1 MATAKFCR
9 KAALVAAGHR
19 GRPRRSARPA
29 FCFLMTPIKLIEVR
43 SELGAGTRG
52 ASLGVD
58 ALRTACLNQGSDY
71 FRRYNRVAV
80 PDLNHVLFERNL
92 FPFAKYVDSIYAVQ
106 KDIARTVEQTLR
118 FGEFPLVL
126 AADHSNANA
135 TIAGI
140 KAAYPH
146 KTLGV
151 IWIDAHAD
159 LHSPYTTPS
168 GNVHG
173 MPLAA
178 ALGQDNRARQRN
190 RPDRETEFFWQRLQN
205 LAEPGPKLRP
215 EHLVYVAV
223 RDTEAEED
231 ALIAEL
237 NIKWVR
243 LAEIE
248 QKGSRQLTREL
259 LGYLHGCDIIYVS
272 FDVDSLDSGFSKGT
286 GTPVEAGL
294 YLSEAENLCQDLL
307 ADERVVCFEMVEI
320 NPTLDSE
327 NTMAKNA
334 FVILEKATAAVE
346 RRLRPEAVGPVPR
359 KIVL

>member
-1 MATAKFCR
+1 MKR
-9 KAALVAAGHR
+9 
-19 GRPRRSARPA
+19 
-29 FCFLMTPIKLIEVR
+29 IKLIEVR

-58 ALRTACLNQGSDY
+58 ALRIASLNKGSDY
-71 FRRYNRVAV
+71 FRRYNAVAV
-80 PDLNHVLFERNL
+80 PDLNYVLFEKNYFRH
-92 FPFAKYVDSIYAVQ
+92 AKYIDSIYMVQ
-106 KDIARTVEQTLR
+106 KGIASAVEQTLR

-126 AADHSNANA
+126 AGDHSSANA

-159 LHSPYTTPS
+159 IHSPYTTPS

-178 ALGQDNRARQRN
+178 ALGEDNRPCQRN
-190 RPDRETEFFWQRLQN
+190 QPDPETEFFWRRLQN

-231 ALIAEL
+231 AVIERLG
-237 NIKWVR
+237 IKWIKLPEV
-243 LAEIE
+243 EE
-248 QKGSRQLTREL
+248 KGTRQLAREI
-259 LGYLHGCDIIYVS
+259 YAHLHQCDLVYIS

-307 ADERVVCFEMVEI
+307 ADERAVCFEMVEI
-320 NPTLDSE
+320 NPTLDNE

-334 FVILEKATAAVE
+334 FNILEKATAAIE
-346 RRLRPEAVGPVPR
+346 RRLARVTGGRAG
-359 KIVL
+359 

>member
-1 MATAKFCR
+1 MKR
-9 KAALVAAGHR
+9 
-19 GRPRRSARPA
+19 
-29 FCFLMTPIKLIEVR
+29 IKLLEVR

-52 ASLGVD
+52 ASMGID
-58 ALRTACLNQGSDY
+58 ALRVACLNKGSDY
-71 FRRYNRVAV
+71 FRRFNAVVV
-80 PDLNHVLFERNL
+80 PDLNHVLFDKNH
-92 FPFAKYVDSIYAVQ
+92 FPFAKHIDSIHTVQ
-106 KDIARTVEQTLR
+106 KGIATAVEQTLR

-126 AADHSNANA
+126 AGDHSNANA

-140 KAAYPH
+140 KATYPH

-159 LHSPYTTPS
+159 IHSPYTTPS

-178 ALGQDNRARQRN
+178 ALGEDNRPCQRN
-190 RPDRETEFFWQRLQN
+190 APDPETEFFWQRLQN

-223 RDTEAEED
+223 RDTEEEEEAVID
-231 ALIAEL
+231 RLGIRW
-237 NIKWVR
+237 IK
-243 LAEIE
+243 LAEFQ
-248 QKGSRQLTREL
+248 QKGSRQVVREIYEHL
-259 LGYLHGCDIIYVS
+259 RYCDLVYIS
-272 FDVDSLDSGFSKGT
+272 FDVDSLDSEFSKGT

-307 ADERVVCFEMVEI
+307 ENDRVICFEMVEI
-320 NPTLDSE
+320 NPTLDNE

-334 FVILEKATAAVE
+334 FNILEKATAAIE
-346 RRLRPEAVGPVPR
+346 RRLRLDEVVSR
-359 KIVL
+359 